1 MAANSV
7 DIHVPMIKISSPKSH
22 QARHAVGHQKTLS
35 AVGKRKDRR
44 CNTDVVIN
52 ICDETSSPTRA
63 YCSSDSGIP
72 EHWKPKIHSEANS
85 TYIFCLGSTGLFL
98 AFGGGIAI
106 ITSTGNSTD
115 NVIENPV
122 LCYLGPVSLVIG
134 VVTLFSTWIYWMC
147 INRASVRQTYADM
160 HCVRSDVS
168 VKTSRL
174 SKEHGEIK
182 TNLLGKEGCSASKK
196 PRPTFASALMG

>member
-7 DIHVPMIKISSPKSH
+7 DIHVPMIKISSPKSR
-22 QARHAVGHQKTLS
+22 QARHAVGHQKTVC

-52 ICDETSSPTRA
+52 ICDEKSSPSRA

-72 EHWKPKIHSEANS
+72 VHWKPKIHSEANS

-106 ITSTGNSTD
+106 ITSTD

-122 LCYLGPVSLVIG
+122 LGYLGPVSLVIG
-134 VVTLFSTWIYWMC
+134 VLTLFSMCIYWMC
-147 INRASVRQTYADM
+147 TNRTSVRQTYADM

-174 SKEHGEIK
+174 SKGQNTSEFHGEIK
-182 TNLLGKEGCSASKK
+182 TNLLGKEGCSASIKS
-196 PRPTFASALMG
+196 RPLMG